1 MKFGL
6 RYSPTAREMPLASGM
21 DSGYCDAWA
30 CSLCHWHEPEQVS
43 LQTRCLYGAL
53 NSRIPLSVI
62 DMLVKR
68 LCCVVYENKDRKAS
82 SKGLAKCEK
91 GPRKEGLKL
100 GRESVKGSTA
110 PSILFPI
117 PVAVQPLPRWTGR
130 HPGKIEFAAATAF
143 RDNGSIRSWSV
154 PVNRMA
160 DRGPWAG
167 CYPRLRPGRPA
178 AAGPGCIRST
188 LLDRA
193 RDGKAQNGCENASST
208 SAETGVAYWEI
219 GNKVKRSNHYVC

>member
-6 RYSPTAREMPLASGM
+6 RYSPTALEMPLASGT
-21 DSGYCDAWA
+21 DFGYCDAWA
-30 CSLCHWHEPEQVS
+30 CPLCHWHEPEQVS

-62 DMLVKR
+62 DVPR
-68 LCCVVYENKDRKAS
+68 LNDSVALFIENKDRKAF

-110 PSILFPI
+110 PSILFPM
-117 PVAVQPLPRWTGR
+117 PVAVRPLPRWTDR
-130 HPGKIEFAAATAF
+130 HPGKMEFVAATAF
-143 RDNGSIRSWSV
+143 RDNGSIRSRSV

-160 DRGPWAG
+160 DRGPRAS

-178 AAGPGCIRST
+178 AVSPGCIRST

-193 RDGKAQNGCENASST
+193 RDGKAESGCENASST
-208 SAETGVAYWEI
+208 SAETSVAF
-219 GNKVKRSNHYVC
+219 